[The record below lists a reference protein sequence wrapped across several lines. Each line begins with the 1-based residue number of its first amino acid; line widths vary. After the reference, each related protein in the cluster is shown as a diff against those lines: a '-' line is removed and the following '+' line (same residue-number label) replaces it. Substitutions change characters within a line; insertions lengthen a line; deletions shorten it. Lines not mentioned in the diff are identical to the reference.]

1 MAQSAR
7 RSRRASPQTSLKDII
22 KAGPASSI
30 EALAFASIGL
40 AAGLGLGL
48 SSGAREW
55 SREALGYGWIP
66 VAIWLVAALATL
78 RYSRPSVKA
87 HWRWWVVAAAI
98 AAISIGALSQVHA
111 NDGILSETGLS
122 GRWGQAVG
130 GSSIALAAAKLAG
143 VAIII
148 PLLLFP
154 KSVGPVYMQG
164 LRYLGL
170 GLQYIPVY
178 LFIGLYRSYYFLG
191 QRLRTVT
198 NPHLRQDSF
207 SNARSIFGKG
217 LGRHL
222 PGKLRTRFADSPVG
236 RAGSSKN
243 PASADTAHADSSADS
258 TDSEEG
264 QSPNIWGGSFP
275 GSLPTWDSSQDA
287 DSQPVS
293 APVVRTATG
302 SSGGKGLQWG
312 LPSIDV
318 LAPAEPRAIANEP
331 LKQMARH
338 VERTLADHGVTVDVQ
353 DIKAG
358 PRIVRFGLVPG
369 WVPKRGDLAK
379 GDSAK
384 GGATK
389 GGPGATKGGSQ
400 EEDSNAYSER
410 SRVKVQSILMREK
423 DLALALKTPY
433 LRIEAPVPGEALV
446 GLEVPSP
453 TPTKVHLRGV
463 MEAHSFGL
471 LASKG
476 GLPIALGQDTSGAPV
491 IQDLASMPHMLIAGA
506 TGSGKSV
513 CINSVVAT
521 LLLTKK
527 PDELRMLMV
536 DPKRV
541 ELTPFN
547 GIPHLIMPVI
557 VDVEQVNVALKGLM
571 REMLRR
577 YKQMED
583 VGARNIASYNNKA
596 KDRMPFLVL
605 VVDELADLMMAGG
618 FEIEQNLVRLA
629 QLGRATGI
637 HLVLATQR
645 PSVNVVTGLLKANV
659 PVRAAFSVAS
669 QVDSRVILD
678 AIGAEKLLG
687 KGDMLLLN
695 NDSPKPRRVQGTL
708 VYDEEIDHLVDHWT
722 NQKGPALPDIPIGEF
737 FDDEEEDEV
746 DERTMDQARDLA
758 LRHPHLSSSF
768 LERRLKVGGIR
779 AAQIINLLEDEGL
792 VENR

>member
-1 MAQSAR
+1 M
-7 RSRRASPQTSLKDII
+7 
-22 KAGPASSI
+22 
-30 EALAFASIGL
+30 
-40 AAGLGLGL
+40 GLGL

-78 RYSRPSVKA
+78 RYNRPSVKA
-87 HWRWWVVAAAI
+87 HWRWWVVATAI

-111 NDGILSETGLS
+111 NNGILSETGLS

-130 GSSIALAAAKLAG
+130 GSSIVLAAAKLAG

-154 KSVGPVYMQG
+154 KSVGPVYLQG

-191 QRLRTVT
+191 QRLRAVT
-198 NPHLRQDSF
+198 NPNLRENSF
-207 SNARSIFGKG
+207 SSAKSIFGKG

-236 RAGSSKN
+236 TAGSSKN
-243 PASADTAHADSSADS
+243 PASKDTAHSESNA
-258 TDSEEG
+258 DSEEG
-264 QSPNIWGGSFP
+264 QSANLWGGSFP
-275 GSLPTWDSSQDA
+275 GSIPTWDSSQEESSRPA
-287 DSQPVS
+287 SGP
-293 APVVRTATG
+293 AIRTA
-302 SSGGKGLQWG
+302 SSSTGGKELQWR

-318 LAPAEPRAIANEP
+318 LAPAEPRASENEP
-331 LKQMARH
+331 LEQMARH
-338 VERTLADHGVTVDVQ
+338 VERTLADHGVNVEVQ

-369 WVPKRGDLAK
+369 WVPKRGDFTK
-379 GDSAK
+379 SDSNK
-384 GGATK
+384 GGTTK
-389 GGPGATKGGSQ
+389 GGSGITKEGSQ
-400 EEDSNAYSER
+400 EEDSTAHSER

-463 MEAHSFGL
+463 MEAHSFGV

-557 VDVEQVNVALKGLM
+557 VDVDQVNIALKGLM

-722 NQKGPALPDIPIGEF
+722 NQKGPPLPDIPIGEL
-737 FDDEEEDEV
+737 FDDEEENEV

-792 VENR
+792 VESR